1 MVTPK
6 NKIKNITKKD
16 ITKNIFSII
25 GLPRVYSA
33 KIINDIIKILI
44 SNLIINNK
52 IKIKNFGTFLLQK
65 KNERIGR
72 NPKNKETH
80 IISKRTIVSF
90 KTAESLKGKI
100 NKDG

>member
-65 KNERIGR
+65 KMRELA
-72 NPKNKETH
+72 ETQ
-80 IISKRTIVSF
+80 
-90 KTAESLKGKI
+90 KTKKLI
-100 NKDG
+100 